1 MSNLINKNVTNFRWQ
16 IVALLFFATTINYI
30 DRQVIG
36 LLKPFIEKDLGWTE
50 ISYGHI
56 VTAFQIAY
64 AIGLLISGRFL
75 DKVGTRIGFSL
86 AIVVWSIGGMFHAA
100 ARSAFGF
107 GVARFV
113 LGLGESA
120 NFPASVKTVAEWFPR
135 RERALA
141 SGIFNSGSNVGAIVA
156 PVIVTYITL
165 NFGWRWAFI
174 ITGSLGFIWLIFWL
188 LLFRIPS
195 MHPKITKEEL
205 DYISSDSEE
214 IKGNS
219 LRVKELLRLRQTY
232 GICLSR
238 FVTEWVWWFF
248 LFWAPDFLKKS
259 QGVNIKEMV
268 LPLIIIYTFASFGGI
283 GGGWIS
289 GHFIKTGKSIDK
301 ARKTSILIC
310 AIAVLPLIFAPMVSN
325 MWISILLISMAAAAH
340 QGWASNIFTITSD
353 IFPKNSVGTVMGI
366 AGFCGA
372 LAGAISATAIGTILE
387 VTGSYFIVFAMASS
401 AYILAWLILKIMIP
415 EIKPL
420 DLKPREN

>member
-1 MSNLINKNVTNFRWQ
+1 MSNSTDKGIGNYRWQ

-50 ISYGHI
+50 ISYGQI

-64 AIGLLISGRFL
+64 AIGLLITGRFL
-75 DKVGTRIGFSL
+75 DKIGTRVGFSI
-86 AIVVWSIGGMFHAA
+86 AIIIWSMGGMFHAA
-100 ARSAFGF
+100 AKSVFGF
-107 GVARFV
+107 GAARFI
-113 LGLGESA
+113 LGIGESA

-156 PVIVTYITL
+156 PIIVTFITL
-165 NFGWRWAFI
+165 SLGWRWAFI

-188 LLFRIPS
+188 LLYRIPS
-195 MHPKITKEEL
+195 QHPKVSKMEL
-205 DYISSDSEE
+205 DYISSDNEE
-214 IKGNS
+214 VNGKG
-219 LRVKELLRLRQTY
+219 LKLGELLRFRQTY

-248 LFWAPDFLKKS
+248 LFWAPDFLKKT

-289 GHFIKTGKSIDK
+289 GYFIKTGKSIDK

-310 AIAVLPLIFAPMVSN
+310 AIAVLPLIFAPLVSN
-325 MWISILLISMAAAAH
+325 MWISILFISMAAAAH
-340 QGWASNIFTITSD
+340 QGWASNIFTVTSD

-372 LAGAISATAIGTILE
+372 IAGAISATVIGTILE
-387 VTGSYFIVFAMASS
+387 ATGSYFIVFAMASS
-401 AYILAWLILKIMIP
+401 AYLIAWIIIKLMIP

-420 DLKPREN
+420 NIR